1 MRAQDTPGSG
11 RLKGI
16 AWMIVS
22 TLLLSSMHTTVQFMS
37 TDMHPLQLAFFRL
50 LFALL
55 VVLPFFWR
63 HGMAPLKT
71 KKLGL
76 LTLRGVLNVCAMFCF
91 FSALG
96 MAPLPDVTA
105 LSFTAPLFA
114 TALAF
119 LLLKERMGWRRL
131 AAILTGFAGTL
142 IVLRPGFQEISLGYF
157 LVLGATVFWGT
168 CVIIIREL
176 GKTESSVTITTY
188 MSLVMAPI
196 ALIPA
201 IFVWQ
206 WPTGTQLIGLVAL
219 GLLGGGGQMAMTQ
232 ALRHTETYVSMPF
245 DYLRLIWVSIS
256 GYVLFADVPDL
267 YVWIGGTVIFA
278 STAFITM
285 RERRKVE
292 PPAPRT

>member
-1 MRAQDTPGSG
+1 MPAHETPGNG
-11 RLKGI
+11 TLKGI

-22 TLLLSSMHTTVQFMS
+22 TLLLSTMHTTVQLMS

-50 LFALL
+50 LLALL
-55 VVLPFFWR
+55 VVMPFFWR
-63 HGMAPLKT
+63 HGLAPLKT
-71 KKLGL
+71 QRLGL
-76 LTLRGVLNVCAMFCF
+76 LILRGVINVCAMFCF

-96 MAPLPDVTA
+96 MAPLADVTA

-114 TALAF
+114 TVLAF
-119 LLLKERMGWRRL
+119 FMLKERMGWRRV
-131 AAILTGFAGTL
+131 AAILIGFVGTM
-142 IVLRPGFQEISLGYF
+142 IVLRPGFQDIGLGYI
-157 LVLGATVFWGT
+157 LVLCATVFWGF

-206 WPTGTQLIGLVAL
+206 WPTATQFVGLIVLGLV
-219 GLLGGGGQMAMTQ
+219 GGGGQMAMTQ
-232 ALRHTETYVSMPF
+232 ALRYTETHVAMPF

-256 GYVLFADVPDL
+256 GYVLFADVPDI

-285 RERRKVE
+285 RESRKS
-292 PPAPRT
+292 